1 MSAVAAVQLPG
12 WHPHPD
18 AWLVVAALAGGYV
31 YALRRLGPQQVTAG
45 MPVAS
50 RRQRA
55 LFLGGVALLWLV
67 SDWPV
72 HDLGEHLFAF
82 HMVEHLVL
90 ALVVAPL
97 LIMGTPAWL
106 ARRLVGHRAVF
117 PLLRA
122 LTKPL
127 VAFFAFNA
135 VLAAMHW
142 PRIVRLMVTSEPAHF
157 SIHALLLAVAII
169 MWTPVLSP
177 LPELPRLRPPLR
189 MLYLFGHS
197 LIPTVP
203 ASFLTFGKEPLYP
216 IYAELPRLWGVD
228 PLTDQAVAG
237 LIMKIGG
244 GLLLWTV
251 IAVIWFRWYGD
262 EQRWEQI
269 ERKLRAT

>member
-1 MSAVAAVQLPG
+1 MTAVATVQLPG

-18 AWLVVAALAGGYV
+18 VWLVVVALAGGYL
-31 YALRRLGPQQVTAG
+31 YALRRHGPHQETAG
-45 MPVAS
+45 MPAAS
-50 RRQRA
+50 RRQRT
-55 LFLGGVALLWLV
+55 LFLGGVALLWAV

-72 HDLGEHLFAF
+72 HDLGDHLFSF

-97 LIMGTPAWL
+97 LIMGTPAWM

-117 PLLRA
+117 PVLRA

-127 VAFFAFNA
+127 IAFFAFNV
-135 VLAAMHW
+135 VLAAIHW
-142 PRIVRLMVTSEPAHF
+142 PAVVRLMVTSEPAHIF
-157 SIHALLLAVAII
+157 IHAVLLAVAII
-169 MWTPVLSP
+169 MWTPVLSQ
-177 LPELPRLRPPLR
+177 LSELPRLRPPVR

-203 ASFLTFGKEPLYP
+203 ASFLTFGKEPLYGV
-216 IYAELPRLWGVD
+216 YAEGPRLWGID

-269 ERKLRAT
+269 ERELRAT